1 MVNGRIRRRIS
12 NRYRFIMM
20 IKEKEGFLSETG
32 SPLMGK
38 MKGTF

>member
-1 MVNGRIRRRIS
+1 
-12 NRYRFIMM
+12 MM
-20 IKEKEGFLSETG
+20 IKEKEGFLSERG

>member
-1 MVNGRIRRRIS
+1 
-12 NRYRFIMM
+12 MM